1 MKFLRYLLFL
11 VNILVGTGIGIGKS
25 NDSNETRPYSTSFY
39 QIEYNR
45 VITGSIMSN
54 FFDRFKPGG
63 GDNKKPAK
71 SSGNNPLVNWF
82 GGSNTTSSFSGTG
95 QSLGGNAKPG
105 IVIPVTLSEPGSLGI
120 KVEKSSSDTAIVAMI
135 VPDSQA
141 ERAGLLR
148 GDVLCFAGSEGSEE
162 INYAMFIELA
172 ASNQRPLCFEIR
184 RIVAPTKSSKP
195 SATSAKTNSSTDL
208 SAEAFA
214 RKQAMIAAAE
224 KREMEHNK
232 KYNTKSS
239 SASSSNKVAATKPI
253 LSTAERNRLE
263 HERQQR
269 ILENQVADASSSN
282 SEFIQK
288 AKDAEQN
295 TVSQLGYNPYVAQS
309 VSAGQARN
317 AVTSTTHGA
326 VQPVSSSTGVPSS
339 RASAP
344 GVVSSPPS
352 LPVEKSDK
360 AEVRPSIEFERAFEA
375 TVTSTP
381 DHAAVINSIA
391 TMRKLIVNA
400 TTKGQQLVSDE
411 EASKYRKIRITTNA
425 KIRAAVTDMPGA
437 MDLLLA
443 VGFILHEEG
452 DSEKEAVLIY
462 PPATP
467 GPSWL
472 PAALRQMERYVQS

>member
-1 MKFLRYLLFL
+1 
-11 VNILVGTGIGIGKS
+11 
-25 NDSNETRPYSTSFY
+25 
-39 QIEYNR
+39 
-45 VITGSIMSN
+45 MSN

-63 GDNKKPAK
+63 DSKKSGK
-71 SSGNNPLVNWF
+71 GSSNNNPLANWF
-82 GGSNTTSSFSGTG
+82 GGNNTSSFSGAG

-105 IVIPVTLSEPGSLGI
+105 IVIPVTLSEAGPLGI

-135 VPDSQA
+135 VADSQA
-141 ERAGLLR
+141 ERAGLQR
-148 GDVLCFAGSEGSEE
+148 GDILCFAGSEGNEE

-184 RIVAPTKSSKP
+184 RIVAPSKSTKL
-195 SATSAKTNSSTDL
+195 SAASGTAKTNASTEL

-239 SASSSNKVAATKPI
+239 SVSSSSKGAATKPI
-253 LSTAERNRLE
+253 LSTAERLRLE
-263 HERQQR
+263 QERQQR
-269 ILENQVADASSSN
+269 ILENQVSDAANTN
-282 SEFIQK
+282 SEYVQK
-288 AKDAEQN
+288 ARDAEQN

-317 AVTSTTHGA
+317 AVTTTTHGA
-326 VQPVSSSTGVPSS
+326 IKPVSAT
-339 RASAP
+339 ASNASNIAP
-344 GVVSSPPS
+344 GTVASPPS
-352 LPVEKSDK
+352 LPA
-360 AEVRPSIEFERAFEA
+360 AESSGVKVRPSLDFERAFEA

-381 DHAAVINSIA
+381 DHATVVNSIS

-400 TTKGQQLVSDE
+400 TTKGQQIGNDE
-411 EASKYRKIRITTNA
+411 EASKYRKIRFTTNA

-437 MDLLLA
+437 LDLLLS
-443 VGFILHEEG
+443 VGFLFQEEG
-452 DSEKEAVLIY
+452 EENESVLVY

-467 GPSWL
+467 GPPWL
-472 PAALRQMERYVQS
+472 PAALQQMERYAQS